1 MGEKIM
7 VVDDSVSMR
16 QMTGIIL
23 TQAGYE
29 TVQAADGNEAL
40 EKFDDS
46 IKLLIT
52 DYNMP
57 NMNGIELIKSIR
69 NGNVNKAV
77 PILMVTT
84 ESEDEKK
91 MEGKEAGATGWI
103 TKPFDKDLLLNTI
116 KKITQAVEF

>member
-29 TVQAADGNEAL
+29 TVQAADGNEAI

>member
-1 MGEKIM
+1 
-7 VVDDSVSMR
+7 
-16 QMTGIIL
+16 
-23 TQAGYE
+23 
-29 TVQAADGNEAL
+29 
-40 EKFDDS
+40 
-46 IKLLIT
+46 
-52 DYNMP
+52 
-57 NMNGIELIKSIR
+57 MNGIELIKTVRS
-69 NGNVNKAV
+69 GNVNKAV

>member
-1 MGEKIM
+1 M